1 MEKGEQ
7 SLNADGGII
16 YKIYKISGAYG
27 AQENIKIY

>member
-7 SLNADGGII
+7 SLTANGGII
-16 YKIYKISGAYG
+16 YKIYKISCAHG